1 MKKIIVAAL
10 AVFCCCN
17 AASARGF
24 LIKGGVEFPHY
35 NVSNLG
41 DLNFKEMTGW
51 HAGIGYQTGSLLGFS
66 LQPEL
71 LFQHSE
77 MDGNLG
83 IQSFLPMDD
92 TERVRINNLQ
102 LVANVQWGI
111 DLLIFRPYIFAAP
124 FVSYD
129 LTDIKQFLN
138 RKKWDYGIGAGV
150 GLDIWKLQLSAKYN
164 WAFGGII
171 DWNSYVDGV
180 KNISA
185 NTGAVI
191 ISLAFTF

>member
-1 MKKIIVAAL
+1 MKKIVVAAL
-10 AVFCCCN
+10 AVLCCCTT
-17 AASARGF
+17 ASAKGF

-66 LQPEL
+66 FQPEL
-71 LFQHSE
+71 LFQHGG
-77 MDGNLG
+77 MDGGPSGDIPEN
-83 IQSFLPMDD
+83 I
-92 TERVRINNLQ
+92 RVNNLQ
-102 LVANVQWGI
+102 VVANVQWGI
-111 DLLIFRPYIFAAP
+111 DLLIFKPYIFAAP

-129 LTDIKQFLN
+129 LTDVSQILS
-138 RKKWDYGIGAGV
+138 RKKWDYGIGAGL

-171 DWNSYVDGV
+171 DWSSYKQEI
-180 KNISA
+180 KNIKA
-185 NTGAVI
+185 NTGAVVL
-191 ISLAFTF
+191 SLAFKF

>member
-1 MKKIIVAAL
+1 MKKIVVAAL
-10 AVFCCCN
+10 AVLCLCN
-17 AASARGF
+17 VASAKGF

-71 LFQHSE
+71 LFQHGG
-77 MDGNLG
+77 MDTDGES
-83 IQSFLPMDD
+83 I
-92 TERVRINNLQ
+92 RVNNLQ
-102 LVANVQWGI
+102 VVANVQWGI
-111 DLLIFRPYIFAAP
+111 DLLIFKPYIFAAP

-129 LTDIKQFLN
+129 LTDISQILS
-138 RKKWDYGIGAGV
+138 RKKWDYGVGAGV
-150 GLDIWKLQLSAKYN
+150 GLDIWKFQLSAKYN

-171 DWNSYVDGV
+171 DWNSYVDDV
-180 KNISA
+180 KNIKA
-185 NTGAVI
+185 NTGAVVL
-191 ISLAFTF
+191 SLAFKF